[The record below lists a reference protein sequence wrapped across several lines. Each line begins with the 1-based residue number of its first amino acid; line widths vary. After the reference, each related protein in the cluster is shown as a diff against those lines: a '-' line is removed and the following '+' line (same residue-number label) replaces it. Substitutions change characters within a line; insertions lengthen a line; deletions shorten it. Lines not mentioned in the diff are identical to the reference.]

1 MTPTDETDYAAIST
15 PYTFP
20 SEVLGTAFDPSL
32 TEEEKLLREAAKAKL
47 PWYLGGTGG
56 K

>member
-1 MTPTDETDYAAIST
+1 MSK
-15 PYTFP
+15 PYIAP
-20 SEVLGTAFDPSL
+20 SEILGEAFDPSL
-32 TEEEKLLREAAKAKL
+32 TEEERLLREAAKANL